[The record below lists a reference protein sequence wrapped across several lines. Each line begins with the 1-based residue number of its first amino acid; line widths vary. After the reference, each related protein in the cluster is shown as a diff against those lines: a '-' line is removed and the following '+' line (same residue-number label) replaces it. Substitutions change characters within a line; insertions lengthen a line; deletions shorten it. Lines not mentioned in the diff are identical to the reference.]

1 MYTIWLNG
9 GLSVTPNKN
18 LVSNIGFSSH
28 ATHTNVINHPHAN
41 IPSKEMI
48 IPLVHP
54 KFVIFNSSA
63 DSYETSVMYSKGNLI
78 SRIFNKIVRMTT
90 GKNIKK

>member
-1 MYTIWLNG
+1 MLNG

-18 LVSNIGFSSH
+18 LVSNIGFISH
-28 ATHTNVINHPHAN
+28 ASHTNDINHPHAN

-78 SRIFNKIVRMTT
+78 SRIFKRIIRVFT
-90 GKNIKK
+90 K